1 MRFRFVRLLLYL
13 SLTFFSL
20 SLWAAKDV
28 YVMALFKDKA
38 MVSINGKN
46 RLLVKGKPSPEG
58 VELLSADHKQALL
71 RIDGKERVMKLGTR
85 IAATYS
91 KPQRREVR
99 IIRNSEDSYT
109 TSGTINGRS
118 VEFLVDTGATT
129 MAMSNKKADSLGI
142 DYEKT
147 DQKKKVQ
154 VITAGGAAE
163 GVLVVLKSVRVGEIE
178 VRNVKATI
186 IMDSGPETTEI
197 LGSDPE
203 EEVVLLG
210 MTFLKGL
217 ELVNEGNLMLLRAP
231 Y

>member
-99 IIRNSEDSYT
+99 IIRNSEGSYT

-118 VEFLVDTGATT
+118 VEFLVDTGASSV
-129 MAMSNKKADSLGI
+129 AMSDKEADRLGI
-142 DYEKT
+142 DYKKT
-147 DQKKKVQ
+147 GQLVQ
-154 VITAGGAAE
+154 VNTAGGSSI
-163 GVLVVLKSVRVGEIE
+163 GFLVVLKSVKVGELE
-178 VRNVKATI
+178 VRNVKATVI
-186 IMDSGPETTEI
+186 KDTGPQQ
-197 LGSDPE
+197 
-203 EEVVLLG
+203 VLLG
-210 MTFLKGL
+210 MTFLNGL
-217 ELVNEGNLMLLRAP
+217 EMVNEGNLMLLRAP